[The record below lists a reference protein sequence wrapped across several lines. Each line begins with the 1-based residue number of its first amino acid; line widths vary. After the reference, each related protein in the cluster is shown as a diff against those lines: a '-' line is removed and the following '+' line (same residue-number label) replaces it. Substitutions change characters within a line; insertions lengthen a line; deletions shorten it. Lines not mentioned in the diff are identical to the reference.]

1 MVTTDLDP
9 RFTFE
14 SFVVGPANR
23 LACAAAKRAAD
34 APGTSYNP
42 LFIYSASGLG
52 KSHILSSIAHYAVR
66 VHPEF
71 GVMYIALESF
81 LEELTTAVQSGTEDD
96 LRERYEGLHILL
108 MDDVQFLAGQR
119 EAQELLLRLLDSLSR
134 SGSQIVLASDR
145 PPADMDQL
153 DARLVSR
160 FSGGLIVDI
169 GAPEFETRVAILRK
183 KAEERNQRL
192 EPGVAET
199 LAKFPFKNVR
209 ELAGSLNKILA
220 IQDLEGRQVETA
232 ELAELIGLKET
243 AQGEAAPDAAAL
255 LDEFGSFIEELS
267 ATVASKVERE
277 EKPWRRMLRQTAET
291 FEADGYSAS
300 RLRRMLELDESPGEI
315 KEITAQFRDDVERL
329 RQITKELDRVGNP
342 WPEAAFGLVK
352 DPERIEEAQSLLA
365 SAVERVRP
373 FPILG
378 EGPTIEELEEH
389 FPPVAIKAAQQLVVD
404 ERPEYNPLYVWC
416 REQRVAEALMGATG
430 RSYRAHDARSHIAI
444 TSAEEFAQD
453 FIRALSIGVAGAWRE
468 RWWTVDLLLVYGVQA
483 LSGTERAQ
491 DEFFHLFEAMNR
503 RGAKVFIVAD
513 RDPSGISGIDDRLSS
528 RFEMGLVVEV
538 DASALPADVGGLN
551 LGEAPPEFIQS
562 DDLWV
567 GFDRPKVS
575 DAVVPPLAELQISDD
590 GRGGLFE
597 GGGDWATDEDAAP
610 EDAPAGPA
618 WRPSRENVVW
628 NWPTIEDR
636 IEEDVD

>member
-52 KSHILSSIAHYAVR
+52 KSHILSSIANYSAR

-81 LEELTTAVQSGTEDD
+81 LEELTSAVQAGAEDA

-108 MDDVQFLAGQR
+108 MDDVQFLAGQT

-134 SGSQIVLASDR
+134 DGSQIVLASDR
-145 PPADMDQL
+145 PPADMEHL

-183 KAEERNQRL
+183 KAEERGQL
-192 EPGVAET
+192 LDAGVAET
-199 LAKFPFKNVR
+199 LARFPFKNVR
-209 ELAGSLNKILA
+209 ELSGSLNKILA
-220 IQDLEGRQVETA
+220 IQDLEGRQVEAA
-232 ELAELIGLKET
+232 ELAELIGLKDQV
-243 AQGEAAPDAAAL
+243 QGDTAPDAAAL

-277 EKPWRRMLRQTAET
+277 EMPWRRLLRETAET
-291 FEADGYSAS
+291 FEVDGYSGT
-300 RLRRMLELDESPGEI
+300 RLRRMLEMDEPPGET
-315 KEITAQFRDDVERL
+315 KEIVAQFRNDIERL
-329 RQITKELDRVGNP
+329 REITKELDRVGNP
-342 WPEAAFGLVK
+342 WPEAAVGIVK

-365 SAVERVRP
+365 SAIERVRP
-373 FPILG
+373 FPLLG
-378 EGPTIEELEEH
+378 EGPGIEDVAEY
-389 FPPVAIKAAQQLVVD
+389 FPPVAAKAAQQLVME
-404 ERPEYNPLYVWC
+404 ERPEYNPLYLWC
-416 REQRVAEALMGATG
+416 KEQRVAEALMGATG
-430 RSYRAHDARSHIAI
+430 RSFRAHDARAHIAI
-444 TSAEEFAQD
+444 TSAGEFAQD

-468 RWWTVDLLLVYGVQA
+468 RWWTVDLLLVYGVQE

-491 DEFFHLFEAMNR
+491 DEFFHLFEAINR
-503 RGAKVFIVAD
+503 RSAKVFIVAD
-513 RDPSGISGIDDRLSS
+513 REPAGISDIDERLSS

-538 DASALPADVGGLN
+538 DPGALPANIGGLN
-551 LGEAPPEFIQS
+551 LEEAPPEFIQN

-575 DAVVPPLAELQISDD
+575 DIVVPPLAEIQISDD

-597 GGGDWATDEDAAP
+597 GGGAWETQAETDPVEAP
-610 EDAPAGPA
+610 SGPK
-618 WRPSRENVVW
+618 WSPSRENVVW

>member
-14 SFVVGPANR
+14 SFIVGPANR

-52 KSHILSSIAHYAVR
+52 KSHILSSIANYAAR

-81 LEELTTAVQSGTEDD
+81 LEELTAAVRSGTEED

-108 MDDVQFLAGQR
+108 LDDVQFLAGQT

-145 PPADMDQL
+145 PPAEMEHL

-169 GAPEFETRVAILRK
+169 GAPEFETRVAILRR
-183 KAEERNQRL
+183 KADERGQL
-192 EPGVAET
+192 LDAGVAET
-199 LAKFPFKNVR
+199 LARFPFKNVR

-220 IQDLEGRQVETA
+220 IQDLEGRQVEPE
-232 ELAELIGLKET
+232 ELAELIGIKDQV
-243 AQGEAAPDAAAL
+243 QGDAAPDAAAL

-277 EKPWRRMLRQTAET
+277 ETPWRRLLRQTAET
-291 FEADGYSAS
+291 FEADSYSGT
-300 RLRRMLELDESPGEI
+300 RLRRMLELDEAPGEP
-315 KEITAQFRDDVERL
+315 KEIVAQFREDVERL
-329 RQITKELDRVGNP
+329 REIAKELDRVGNP
-342 WPEAAFGLVK
+342 WPEAAIGLIK

-365 SAVERVRP
+365 SAIERVRP
-373 FPILG
+373 FPLVG
-378 EGPTIEELEEH
+378 EGPNIEELAEY
-389 FPPVAIKAAQQLVVD
+389 FPPVAVKAAEQLVLQ

-416 REQRVAEALMGATG
+416 GEQRVAEALMGATG
-430 RSYRAHDARSHIAI
+430 RSYRIHDERAHIAV

-453 FIRALSIGVAGAWRE
+453 FIRALSQGVAGAWRE
-468 RWWTVDLLLVYGVQA
+468 RWWTVDLLLVYGVQE

-513 RDPSGISGIDDRLSS
+513 RDPSSISGIDDRLSS

-538 DASALPADVGGLN
+538 DPSALPADIGRLN
-551 LGEAPPEFIQS
+551 LEEGPPEFIQD

-597 GGGDWATDEDAAP
+597 GGGDWETGADADP
-610 EDAPAGPA
+610 EEAPAGA
-618 WRPSRENVVW
+618 VWCPSRENVVW

>member
-14 SFVVGPANR
+14 NFVVGPANR
-23 LACAAAKRAAD
+23 LACAAAKRTAD
-34 APGTSYNP
+34 APGASYNP

-52 KSHILSSIAHYAVR
+52 KSHILSSIAHYAAR

-71 GVMYIALESF
+71 GVMYVALESF
-81 LEELTTAVQSGTEDD
+81 LEEMTSAVQAGTEDD

-108 MDDVQFLAGQR
+108 MDDVQFLAGQT

-134 SGSQIVLASDR
+134 TGSQIVLASDR
-145 PPADMDQL
+145 PPADMEHL

-192 EPGVAET
+192 EAGVAET

-209 ELAGSLNKILA
+209 ELSGSLNKILA
-220 IQDLEGRQVETA
+220 VQDLEGRQVETS
-232 ELAELIGLKET
+232 ELAELIGLQDK
-243 AQGEAAPDAAAL
+243 AQGKAAPDAAAL

-277 EKPWRRMLRQTAET
+277 EAPWRRLLRQTAET
-291 FEADGYSAS
+291 FEADGYSGS
-300 RLRRMLELDESPGEI
+300 RLRRMLELDEPPGEP
-315 KEITAQFRDDVERL
+315 KEIVAQFRADVDRL
-329 RQITKELDRVGNP
+329 REITKELDRVGNP

-373 FPILG
+373 FPLLG
-378 EGPTIEELEEH
+378 EGAVIEDLAEY
-389 FPPVAIKAAQQLVVD
+389 FPPVSVKAAQQLVTED
-404 ERPEYNPLYVWC
+404 RPEYNPLYVWC
-416 REQRVAEALMGATG
+416 KEQRVAEALMGATG
-430 RSYRAHDARSHIAI
+430 RSYRARDARSHIAI

-468 RWWTVDLLLVYGVQA
+468 RWWTVDLLLVYGVQE

-513 RDPSGISGIDDRLSS
+513 REPSGISGIDDRLSS
-528 RFEMGLVVEV
+528 RFEMGLVVGV
-538 DASALPADVGGLN
+538 DASALPADIGGLN
-551 LGEAPPEFIQS
+551 LEEAPPEYIQ
-562 DDLWV
+562 DEDLWV

-597 GGGDWATDEDAAP
+597 EGGDWAVDDEADP
-610 EDAPAGPA
+610 GEAPAAPA
-618 WRPSRENVVW
+618 WRPSSENVVW
-628 NWPTIEDR
+628 SWPRIEDR

>member
-1 MVTTDLDP
+1 MTDLDP

-23 LACAAAKRAAD
+23 LACAAAKRSAD
-34 APGTSYNP
+34 APATSYNP

-52 KSHILSSIAHYAVR
+52 KSHILSSIAHYAAR

-71 GVMYIALESF
+71 AVMYIALESF
-81 LEELTTAVQSGTEDD
+81 LEEMTVALQAGTEDD

-108 MDDVQFLAGQR
+108 LDDVQFLAGQT

-134 SGSQIVLASDR
+134 TGSQIVLASDR
-145 PPADMDQL
+145 PPADMEHL

-192 EPGVAET
+192 EAGVAET
-199 LAKFPFKNVR
+199 LARFPFKNVR
-209 ELAGSLNKILA
+209 ELSGSLNKILA
-220 IQDLEGRQVETA
+220 VQDLEGRQVGTE
-232 ELAELIGLKET
+232 ELAELIGLKEK
-243 AQGEAAPDAAAL
+243 AQGGAAPDAVAL
-255 LDEFGSFIEELS
+255 LDEFGGFIEELS

-277 EKPWRRMLRQTAET
+277 ETPWRRLLRQTAET
-291 FEADGYSAS
+291 FEADSYSVS
-300 RLRRMLELDESPGEI
+300 RLRRMLELDEPPGDP
-315 KEITAQFRDDVERL
+315 KEIVAQFRADVERL
-329 RQITKELDRVGNP
+329 REITKGLDRVGNP
-342 WPEAAFGLVK
+342 WPEAAIGLVK

-365 SAVERVRP
+365 SAIERVRP
-373 FPILG
+373 FPLLG
-378 EGPTIEELEEH
+378 EGPGIEELAEY
-389 FPPVAIKAAQQLVVD
+389 FPPVAVKAAQQLVTED
-404 ERPEYNPLYVWC
+404 RPEYNPLYVWC
-416 REQRVAEALMGATG
+416 EEQRVAEALMGATG
-430 RSYRAHDARSHIAI
+430 RSYRAHDERAHIAI
-444 TSAEEFAQD
+444 TSAAEFAED

-468 RWWTVDLLLVYGVQA
+468 RWWTVDLLLVYGVQE

-503 RGAKVFIVAD
+503 RGAKVLIVAD
-513 RDPSGISGIDDRLSS
+513 RDPSGITGINDRLSS

-538 DASALPADVGGLN
+538 DVSALPADIGGLN
-551 LGEAPPEFIQS
+551 LKEALPEFIQD
-562 DDLWV
+562 DDLWG
-567 GFDRPKVS
+567 GFDRPKLS
-575 DAVVPPLAELQISDD
+575 DVVVPPLAELQISDD

-597 GGGDWATDEDAAP
+597 GGGDWAADDEADAGELP
-610 EDAPAGPA
+610 SGPGWSA
-618 WRPSRENVVW
+618 SHENVVW
-628 NWPTIEDR
+628 NWPNIEDR

>member
-23 LACAAAKRAAD
+23 LACAAAKRVAD

-52 KSHILSSIAHYAVR
+52 KSHILSSIAHYAAR
-66 VHPEF
+66 VHPDF
-71 GVMYIALESF
+71 GVTYIALESF
-81 LEELTTAVQSGTEDD
+81 LEEMTTAVQSGTEDD

-108 MDDVQFLAGQR
+108 MDDVQFLAGQT
-119 EAQELLLRLLDSLSR
+119 EAQELLLRLLDSLSGT
-134 SGSQIVLASDR
+134 GSQIVLASDR
-145 PPADMDQL
+145 PPADMEHL

-169 GAPEFETRVAILRK
+169 GAPEFETRVAILRR

-199 LAKFPFKNVR
+199 LARFPFKNVR
-209 ELAGSLNKILA
+209 ELSGSLNKILA
-220 IQDLEGRQVETA
+220 VQDLEGRQVETA
-232 ELAELIGLKET
+232 ELAELIGLEDK

-255 LDEFGSFIEELS
+255 LDEFGSFIEELA
-267 ATVASKVERE
+267 ATVATKVERE
-277 EKPWRRMLRQTAET
+277 ETPWRRKLRQTAET
-291 FEADGYSAS
+291 FERDGYSGT
-300 RLRRMLELDESPGEI
+300 RLRRMLELDEPPGDIE
-315 KEITAQFRDDVERL
+315 EITAKFREDVEQL
-329 RQITKELDRVGNP
+329 REITKGLDRVGNP
-342 WPEAAFGLVK
+342 WPEAAIGLIKEPDRVA
-352 DPERIEEAQSLLA
+352 EAQALLA

-373 FPILG
+373 FPLMG
-378 EGPTIEELEEH
+378 EGPSIEELAEY
-389 FPPVAIKAAQQLVVD
+389 FPPVAVKAAQQLVAE

-416 REQRVAEALMGATG
+416 KEQRVAEALMGATG

-444 TSAEEFAQD
+444 TSAGEFAQD

-468 RWWTVDLLLVYGVQA
+468 RWWTVDLLLVYGVQE

-538 DASALPADVGGLN
+538 DASALPADIGGLN
-551 LGEAPPEFIQS
+551 LEEAPPEFIQS

-567 GFDRPKVS
+567 GFDRPKIS
-575 DAVVPPLAELQISDD
+575 DVVIPPLADLQISDD

-597 GGGDWATDEDAAP
+597 GGGDWASDEDADPGEAP
-610 EDAPAGPA
+610 SGPA
-618 WRPSRENVVW
+618 WSPSRENVVW